1 MKRAIIRTAAIGLV
15 LAGLPGCMLD
25 LLMGAAIQG
34 ELAGQAA
41 QTGARAMDRASDASG
56 ETTLRQAIQAYKA
69 ETGLNPPS
77 LAALIPE
84 FLGSIPIQSNGQPF
98 GYDSASGQILTGAA
112 ASGPTS
118 ADNEK
123 LQRIQTAINAY
134 AQATRYYPAS
144 LDQLSPLYM
153 GEIPKTDGGQAF
165 RYDPNTGQAA
175 FPAMGGSSM
184 GAMAPGGAAGGSLM
198 TETMTG
204 MGMQQQL
211 NNMNQSGTNA
221 ASGRMRNNARNIGA
235 GHDERTNNTMN
246 QLGL

>member
-15 LAGLPGCMLD
+15 IVGLPGCMLD

-41 QTGARAMDRASDASG
+41 KSGARAMDHASDVSG
-56 ETTLRQAIQAYKA
+56 ETTLRQAIQAYQA
-69 ETGLNPPS
+69 ETGVYPAS
-77 LAALIPE
+77 LAVLIPE
-84 FLGSIPIQSNGQPF
+84 YLGSIPVQSNGQPF
-98 GYDSASGQILTGAA
+98 GYDSATGQILTGAA
-112 ASGPTS
+112 ASGPTA

-134 AQATRYYPAS
+134 AQATRYYPTS
-144 LDQLSPLYM
+144 LDQLAPLYM
-153 GEIPKTDGGQAF
+153 GEVPQTDGGQAF

-175 FPAMGGSSM
+175 FPANGGYAMGE
-184 GAMAPGGAAGGSLM
+184 AAPGGAAGGGVM
-198 TETMTG
+198 TESMTG
-204 MGMQQQL
+204 MGIQQEL

-235 GHDERTNNTMN
+235 GHDERMNNTMN